1 MKDTFDKI
9 VMDEEKKEEILR
21 ELQETKP
28 VKHRRWVPVVAGL
41 AAAALILTAVPYTR
55 KAIVRAAEEILS
67 KFRTPSNLSYNVEID
82 SESIIIEALA
92 EDGDIE
98 DLAQVKD
105 GRLYFVLNGV
115 WTDVTDKCSATEY
128 YRHEIKNDDGTRNVI
143 FIGGTVNDFGWWE
156 TTFVDGENGQEVVLS
171 IGKANFQSEWMKKAF
186 AEEGLENA
194 VILLN
199 IDGQKASL
207 DFSLAIGE
215 DQNTETEG

>member
-41 AAAALILTAVPYTR
+41 AAAAAILTVVPYTR

-67 KFRTPSNLSYNVEID
+67 AFRTPTHLEYTVTVESD
-82 SESIIIEALA
+82 LVTIEVVDADGGLEEPVLA
-92 EDGDIE
+92 EN
-98 DLAQVKD
+98 
-105 GRLYFVLNGV
+105 GRLFFVLDGER
-115 WTDVTDKCSATEY
+115 TDVTDKCSATEY

-171 IGKANFQSEWMKKAF
+171 IGKANFQSEWIKKAF
-186 AEEGLENA
+186 AEEGLENT